1 MVPLFISHS
10 PLLHGW
16 LLEITLSGPLIM
28 IPVVNVITM
37 LMNDLTSEGRH
48 TTQYFVLTT
57 NDVTT
62 HHYFVRPHLFVRH
75 CLHSFFQYSLKSFFH
90 NPLIKLKPIAMFPTL
105 KMLIFVVDPKN
116 PSSLSTKSCKL
127 GVKYENIISGQ
138 KIGEAYI
145 FSVLC

>member
-1 MVPLFISHS
+1 MYYNANEWSDESDERGTAHHTIFRPDHKWRHNT
-10 PLLHGW
+10 PLL
-16 LLEITLSGPLIM
+16 
-28 IPVVNVITM
+28 
-37 LMNDLTSEGRH
+37 
-48 TTQYFVLTT
+48 
-57 NDVTT
+57 
-62 HHYFVRPHLFVRH
+62 RPATPFRPSLFN
-75 CLHSFFQYSLKSFFH
+75 SFFFKYSLKSFFH
-90 NPLIKLKPIAMFPTL
+90 NSLIKLKPIAMFPTL